1 MTIPSKPRTR
11 LFATASADD
20 LPEQVLRG
28 AKNGLPLPA
37 VCLDVSLPPSPVSH
51 CHSHGAVNC
60 VTCQRIDTVPS
71 PSCPVVMYSASCGGD
86 DCVYESCHK
95 LAVKIKPVLKIS
107 AHLLLHLLYSHIWL
121 LFSSLPSHS
130 NRRHPFHHPFKNA
143 FPLNCKQERSLL
155 CVSPL
160 LCIKSSAPGLD
171 LNSDPHL

>member
-71 PSCPVVMYSASCGGD
+71 PSCPVVMYSASCADD

-130 NRRHPFHHPFKNA
+130 NRRHPSTTLSKMPFLLIVNRSA
-143 FPLNCKQERSLL
+143 VYFVSVPCCALNLL
-155 CVSPL
+155 
-160 LCIKSSAPGLD
+160 
-171 LNSDPHL
+171 HLALI